1 MRCKQA
7 ASNVSVVKSIG
18 CGDAWGLVY
27 PRGFSP
33 AVNGTPVEGVI
44 AGVFAETQKVLNMKA
59 RQVGWIVTALLAV
72 APAGATGAPAV
83 DGCDGPAA
91 GQVQR
96 DEERRQ
102 GQRRIPKW
110 WMDEQPRAEL
120 GITEQQSAKIEQI
133 FQSTL
138 QAQRERWREHEKLEP
153 LVEQLIKDGT
163 ADAAHVARQ
172 VERLHTLKS
181 ELNATRIITLYR
193 MQQELTS
200 PQREKLRRLEERRE
214 AERRKTTESQH
225 RR

>member
-1 MRCKQA
+1 
-7 ASNVSVVKSIG
+7 
-18 CGDAWGLVY
+18 
-27 PRGFSP
+27 
-33 AVNGTPVEGVI
+33 
-44 AGVFAETQKVLNMKA
+44 MKA
-59 RQVGWIVTALLAV
+59 GQFGWVLVALLAV
-72 APAGATGAPAV
+72 VPADVAASPLGGA
-83 DGCDGPAA
+83 CDGPAI
-91 GQVQR
+91 GQK

-110 WMDEQPRAEL
+110 WVDEAPRAEL
-120 GITEQQSAKIEQI
+120 GITDQQSAKIEQI

-153 LVEQLIKDGT
+153 LVEQLLKDGT

-181 ELNATRIITLYR
+181 ELNATRITTLYR
-193 MQQELTS
+193 MQQELS
-200 PQREKLRRLEERRE
+200 PAQREKLRRLEERRA